1 MRIADH
7 FGRNPKENPLLVT
20 VLALFGQFR
29 QLFVLN
35 YLYWL
40 ARRRGTGEPS
50 DAELMRALKV
60 GNVFAINE
68 LRQAMPRWP
77 NNKVFGV
84 LGLLREYDGKSKG
97 TRRRRRVGRRA
108 AARTAAQNADDLI
121 FLLNDRLLL
130 HRRPFDTPGRR
141 AARRVYLYQRLR
153 TVDYRPL
160 HTAAHLSRL
169 RDGAGSLFG
178 RPAELP
184 AGRIADEIGALLH
197 ANGYPAGGATV
208 TLRLYADGTYAL
220 TADGVSL
227 YRTYALRSLRPAA
240 AVVPCDGY
248 RPEWPT
254 SARRETA
261 RWAQQEAERS
271 GARCALLC
279 DRDGIV
285 RRAGDAPLFA
295 VRDDVIYAA
304 PLDDVEWTLV
314 AEAARRAGIRWVER
328 PVGAAQLRLFDE
340 LFSFDCEG
348 VSSIASF
355 EGTPYLS
362 LTAERIAAA
371 LAALPER

>member
-1 MRIADH
+1 MTDFCSID
-7 FGRNPKENPLLVT
+7 GRLTPL
-20 VLALFGQFR
+20 
-29 QLFVLN
+29 
-35 YLYWL
+35 
-40 ARRRGTGEPS
+40 GE
-50 DAELMRALKV
+50 
-60 GNVFAINE
+60 
-68 LRQAMPRWP
+68 
-77 NNKVFGV
+77 
-84 LGLLREYDGKSKG
+84 GL
-97 TRRRRRVGRRA
+97 
-108 AARTAAQNADDLI
+108 
-121 FLLNDRLLL
+121 
-130 HRRPFDTPGRR
+130 PGG
-141 AARRVYLYQRLR
+141 VYLYQRLR

-160 HTAAHLSRL
+160 HTEAHLSRL
-169 RDGAGSLFG
+169 RDGAESLFG

-184 AGRIADEIGALLH
+184 AGRIADEIGALLR

-279 DRDGIV
+279 DRHGIV

-328 PVGAAQLRLFDE
+328 PVGAAQLRLFERTLLLRLRGGQLDR
-340 LFSFDCEG
+340 LLRRHALSVAHG
-348 VSSIASF
+348 RTHRRGTGGASRTVGSASAQRRAGSRAGRDDRRF
-355 EGTPYLS
+355 PKNRNT
-362 LTAERIAAA
+362 TAARGAI
-371 LAALPER
+371 LCGKPSYS

>member
-1 MRIADH
+1 MTDFCSID
-7 FGRNPKENPLLVT
+7 GRLTPL
-20 VLALFGQFR
+20 
-29 QLFVLN
+29 
-35 YLYWL
+35 
-40 ARRRGTGEPS
+40 GE
-50 DAELMRALKV
+50 
-60 GNVFAINE
+60 
-68 LRQAMPRWP
+68 
-77 NNKVFGV
+77 
-84 LGLLREYDGKSKG
+84 GL
-97 TRRRRRVGRRA
+97 
-108 AARTAAQNADDLI
+108 
-121 FLLNDRLLL
+121 
-130 HRRPFDTPGRR
+130 PGG
-141 AARRVYLYQRLR
+141 VYLYQRLR

-184 AGRIADEIGALLH
+184 AGRIADEIGALLR

-348 VSSIASF
+348 VSSIASY

-371 LAALPER
+371 RAALPER

>member
-1 MRIADH
+1 MTDFCSID
-7 FGRNPKENPLLVT
+7 GRLTPL
-20 VLALFGQFR
+20 
-29 QLFVLN
+29 
-35 YLYWL
+35 
-40 ARRRGTGEPS
+40 GE
-50 DAELMRALKV
+50 
-60 GNVFAINE
+60 
-68 LRQAMPRWP
+68 
-77 NNKVFGV
+77 
-84 LGLLREYDGKSKG
+84 GL
-97 TRRRRRVGRRA
+97 
-108 AARTAAQNADDLI
+108 
-121 FLLNDRLLL
+121 
-130 HRRPFDTPGRR
+130 PGG
-141 AARRVYLYQRLR
+141 VYLYQRLR

-184 AGRIADEIGALLH
+184 AGRIADEIGALLR

-261 RWAQQEAERS
+261 RWAQQEAER
-271 GARCALLC
+271 
-279 DRDGIV
+279 
-285 RRAGDAPLFA
+285 
-295 VRDDVIYAA
+295 
-304 PLDDVEWTLV
+304 
-314 AEAARRAGIRWVER
+314 WVER

-348 VSSIASF
+348 VSSIASY

>member
-1 MRIADH
+1 M
-7 FGRNPKENPLLVT
+7 
-20 VLALFGQFR
+20 
-29 QLFVLN
+29 
-35 YLYWL
+35 
-40 ARRRGTGEPS
+40 
-50 DAELMRALKV
+50 
-60 GNVFAINE
+60 
-68 LRQAMPRWP
+68 
-77 NNKVFGV
+77 
-84 LGLLREYDGKSKG
+84 
-97 TRRRRRVGRRA
+97 
-108 AARTAAQNADDLI
+108 
-121 FLLNDRLLL
+121 
-130 HRRPFDTPGRR
+130 
-141 AARRVYLYQRLR
+141 
-153 TVDYRPL
+153 

-184 AGRIADEIGALLH
+184 AGRIADEIGALLR

-295 VRDDVIYAA
+295 VR
-304 PLDDVEWTLV
+304 
-314 AEAARRAGIRWVER
+314 AGIRWVER

-348 VSSIASF
+348 VSSIASY

>member
-1 MRIADH
+1 MTDFCSID
-7 FGRNPKENPLLVT
+7 GRLTPL
-20 VLALFGQFR
+20 
-29 QLFVLN
+29 
-35 YLYWL
+35 
-40 ARRRGTGEPS
+40 GE
-50 DAELMRALKV
+50 
-60 GNVFAINE
+60 
-68 LRQAMPRWP
+68 
-77 NNKVFGV
+77 
-84 LGLLREYDGKSKG
+84 GL
-97 TRRRRRVGRRA
+97 
-108 AARTAAQNADDLI
+108 
-121 FLLNDRLLL
+121 
-130 HRRPFDTPGRR
+130 PGG
-141 AARRVYLYQRLR
+141 VYLYQRLR

-261 RWAQQEAERS
+261 RWAQRGGRAVRCALCASLRPRRHRPQGRRRAAVRRARRRDLRRTPRRRGVDVGGRS
-271 GARCALLC
+271 GA
-279 DRDGIV
+279 
-285 RRAGDAPLFA
+285 AG
-295 VRDDVIYAA
+295 RH
-304 PLDDVEWTLV
+304 
-314 AEAARRAGIRWVER
+314 
-328 PVGAAQLRLFDE
+328 PVGGTTRRRAQLRLFDE